1 MTMKPMEKYGIFRAE
16 YDEVNNTLATL
27 VTRATFYISIESL
40 LIGALS
46 FKWDEILKYKAYH
59 WSQYLYCATIFSLL
73 LALILTIWAMWLF
86 DYLDAFSFKDMIKE
100 HEKEHEWLKLSNQK
114 DFLEER
120 IVEMVKASV
129 HNDEKNDFRA
139 RLLSWAGSFLTVG
152 IVALLLFLIV
162 TFRTVDPSALESKQS
177 PITLMTSSDPSAKP
191 VTVNLVLPSTHTR

>member
-1 MTMKPMEKYGIFRAE
+1 
-16 YDEVNNTLATL
+16 
-27 VTRATFYISIESL
+27 
-40 LIGALS
+40 
-46 FKWDEILKYKAYH
+46 
-59 WSQYLYCATIFSLL
+59 
-73 LALILTIWAMWLF
+73 MWLF
-86 DYLDAFSFKDMIKE
+86 DYLDAFSFKDMIK
-100 HEKEHEWLKLSNQK
+100 KHEWLKLSNQK